1 MMLVTLEQARAHLRL
16 DTTDGDTDILG
27 KVKAA
32 SRAVV
37 TYLKSPSFS
46 DSSGAIP
53 EDTAGIA
60 IDVPEDVQLAT
71 LILVGYFDRQRDEDD
86 AREFEPGYLPR
97 PVTALLYP
105 YRTPTCGVT
114 DAEFAKIKNRR
125 HRWFNW

>member
-1 MMLVTLEQARAHLRL
+1 MMLVTLEQARAHLRV
-16 DTTDGDTDILG
+16 DTTDGDADILG

-53 EDTAGIA
+53 EDSAGIA

-71 LILVGYFDRQRDEDD
+71 LMLIGYFDRQRDEDGGH
-86 AREFEPGYLPR
+86 EYEQGYLPR
-97 PVTALLYP
+97 PVMALLYP

-114 DAEFAKIKNRR
+114 DAELAAIKARK
-125 HRWFNW
+125 RWCW